1 MRKGQNPAKMGTLP
15 PAKAERLGIATVVY
29 IPEQSGYFAQSLEI
43 FKIHAA
49 SLRQYTAEPFN
60 YLVFDN
66 GSCPEVK
73 QELFK
78 MHLDGQ
84 IDWLYLSDENVGK
97 TGAMNLM
104 LAGMPN
110 EWICFSDSD
119 MLFRPDWLQESW
131 KIEKAFPNLGMIGA
145 QFVFPDVQV
154 DKGNSAFRQ
163 SGDPRFRF
171 SPWKPEEWMVTE
183 YCRARGINPEKTHEY
198 GQMLLDRVEALE
210 SGVEAILGGN
220 SHTQWLARKEVI
232 ARILPLPA
240 ATALSRKEDT
250 YQDQRLDELGYL
262 HLTTT
267 RPYLYHMGNTLDPE
281 ILPEIN
287 QLNQPALA
295 QPAAP
300 AAARSK
306 AHPVWKL
313 LAALNRRPA
322 ARRLLLRLY
331 DNLYQVLSS

>member
-1 MRKGQNPAKMGTLP
+1 MRKGQNPAKMGTMP
-15 PAKAERLGIATVVY
+15 PPKAMRLGIATVLY

-49 SLRQYTAEPFN
+49 SLRQYTSEPFN

-66 GSCPEVK
+66 GSCAEVR
-73 QELFK
+73 QELLK
-78 MHLDGQ
+78 MQLTGQ
-84 IDWLYLSDENVGK
+84 IDWLYLSDANLGK

-119 MLFRPDWLQESW
+119 MLFRPNWLPESW
-131 KIEKAFPNLGMIGA
+131 KIEQAFPNLGMIGA
-145 QFVFPDVQV
+145 HFVFPDVEV
-154 DKGNSAFRQ
+154 DKGNTHFRQ
-163 SGDPRFRF
+163 TSDPRFCF
-171 SPWKPEEWMVTE
+171 DQWQPEAWMVDE
-183 YCRARGINPEKTHEY
+183 YCRARGIGPEKTREY
-198 GQMLLDRVEALE
+198 LSKTLERVEAVE
-210 SGVEAILGGN
+210 SGTRAILGGN

-232 ARILPLPA
+232 QRILPLPA
-240 ATALSRKEDT
+240 DSALSRKDDT
-250 YQDQRLDELGYL
+250 YQDRRLDELGYL

-267 RPYLYHMGNTLDPE
+267 QPYLYHMGNTLDPE
-281 ILPEIN
+281 ILPEIA
-287 QLNQPALA
+287 QLTQLTA
-295 QPAAP
+295 QPAP
-300 AAARSK
+300 AAPRAK

-322 ARRLLLRLY
+322 GRRLLLRLY